1 MDNGKRYGAELLG
14 TFLLVFFGAGTAVA
28 ALDTGGVVVVALAF
42 GLVLLALV
50 YVFGPVSGCHVN
62 PAVTLGAL
70 LTGRISLPGAIGY
83 WIAQVLGGI
92 AAGFLIFALS
102 HWGDVPDQT
111 GHLGANEYGA
121 TINLGGALVL
131 EIVLTFFF
139 VLVVLVVTSRT
150 EQVGVTGLAIGLAL
164 GTCHLVAVTLDG
176 TSVNPARSIGPA
188 LFNGG
193 APLSQLWVFIVAPL
207 IGGALAAAASPLA
220 LRAARTGPRRPQA
233 GADTP

>member
-102 HWGDVPDQT
+102 HWSDVPDQT
-111 GHLGANEYGA
+111 GHRAMLKTCGSAGKGRTFPVIDLLWSRARPTLARRSGRHARADCSRRGRTA
-121 TINLGGALVL
+121 TRWRFA
-131 EIVLTFFF
+131 
-139 VLVVLVVTSRT
+139 
-150 EQVGVTGLAIGLAL
+150 VGRG
-164 GTCHLVAVTLDG
+164 
-176 TSVNPARSIGPA
+176 RS
-188 LFNGG
+188 
-193 APLSQLWVFIVAPL
+193 
-207 IGGALAAAASPLA
+207 
-220 LRAARTGPRRPQA
+220 
-233 GADTP
+233 